1 MKQKPVLIILL
12 IMAGVI
18 LSKAWFTLPTKSEVL
33 NFTRDKI
40 TPNVKTTE
48 DLVKQ
53 YNTSKPQNRVT
64 LEIPSEE
71 KPIEKPINISDA
83 SSFYSLYYGDVGTSL
98 SQNKNE
104 FDGTYGK
111 ETLEI
116 AKDKALGF
124 YKARYVYTE
133 TENQVVKGLE
143 LSYAACSG
151 DINVDLFKLNECNI
165 ILQGTRIE
173 PYIQTKMNET
183 LKEFRSIAQVNGI
196 SAIDTNK
203 LTSQDYK
210 VGEVKYTITTIGNI
224 ITITAIY
231 NCTK

>member
-1 MKQKPVLIILL
+1 MKQKSVLLILL

-18 LSKAWFTLPTKSEVL
+18 LSKAWFKLPTKSEVL
-33 NFTRDKI
+33 DFTRDKF
-40 TPNVKTTE
+40 TRNVKTTE
-48 DLVKQ
+48 NLVKQ
-53 YNTSKPQNRVT
+53 YNRNIPQNRVT
-64 LEIPSEE
+64 LEIPSKEE
-71 KPIEKPINISDA
+71 PIEKPVNVSDA

-98 SQNKNE
+98 SQSKNE

-111 ETLEI
+111 EILEI
-116 AKDKALGF
+116 AKNKSLGF
-124 YKARYVYTE
+124 YKVRYLYEE
-133 TENQVVKGLE
+133 TKEHISKGLE

-165 ILQGTRIE
+165 ILQGTRLE

-183 LKEFRSIAQVNGI
+183 LKEFRAIAQVNGI

-203 LTSQDYK
+203 ITSQDYE

-231 NCTK
+231 NYNK